1 MVVVS
6 LIKPQVDHP
15 DNLFGMA
22 VVVFEILAY
31 LSSALYLLV
40 VIEEI
45 QMEIRS

>member
-15 DNLFGMA
+15 DNLFSMA

-31 LSSALYLLV
+31 QSYALHFLV

-45 QMEIRS
+45 HMKICS

>member
-6 LIKPQVDHP
+6 LIKPQVDHS
-15 DNLFGMA
+15 DTLFGMA

-31 LSSALYLLV
+31 QSSALHFLV